1 MPRRRDEMC
10 EYQTLSL
17 SFYFH
22 CHSLSNIDLKTM
34 VREKLDRYY
43 LSMAR
48 LTSNRDRDW
57 SCKFGVMVT
66 SFLQKYVNQMSTRL
80 HLSK

>member
-57 SCKFGVMVT
+57 SSST
-66 SFLQKYVNQMSTRL
+66 IELRIAFLDNRNT
-80 HLSK
+80 